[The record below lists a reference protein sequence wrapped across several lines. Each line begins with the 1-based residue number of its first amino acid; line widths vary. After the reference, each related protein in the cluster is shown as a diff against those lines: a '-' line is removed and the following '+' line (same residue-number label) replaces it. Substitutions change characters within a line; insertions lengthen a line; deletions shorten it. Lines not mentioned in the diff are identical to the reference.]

1 MREDI
6 SKIPF
11 SVTIGFM
18 YWLNETHNL
27 RGLKDNNGTIP
38 IEDYPDKLKLLKEE
52 YDNKY
57 PNGLDGWNIRNL

>member
-1 MREDI
+1 MRMDI

-11 SVTIGFM
+11 NITIGFM

-27 RGLKDNNGTIP
+27 RGLKDYNGTIP
-38 IEDYPDKLKLLKEE
+38 IEDYPNKLKLLKEE

-57 PNGLDGWNIRNL
+57 SNGLDGWNNNNL

>member
-1 MREDI
+1 MRMDI

-11 SVTIGFM
+11 NITIGFM

-27 RGLKDNNGTIP
+27 RGLKDYNGTIP
-38 IEDYPDKLKLLKEE
+38 IEDYPNKLKLLKEE

-57 PNGLDGWNIRNL
+57 PNGLDGWNNNNL